1 MYVLILYISEI
12 QQPNKETSAA
22 AELRPALEQL
32 QDAERG
38 VLRSVRLLPLPPV
51 QDRLLLPHGLPEV
64 LNSL

>member
-1 MYVLILYISEI
+1 MYGLILYIIEI

-38 VLRSVRLLPLPPV
+38 VLRSVRFLPLPPV
-51 QDRLLLPHGLPEV
+51 QDRLLLPRGQPEV
-64 LNSL
+64 LNTL